1 MTNTTRNPHHAPE
14 PPVAVELQPFR
25 ETNVVAV
32 YPHPDRAR
40 EVLAALERDGLDGG
54 QASFV
59 SGAPPMGRADRRFL
73 GLTARRLGVGVL
85 GGVLAGLILGVIVGG
100 VVSATSDTSGA
111 TVWSATLV
119 GLAAFG
125 AAVGAFYSLFARSA
139 ASTAWR
145 ETFAAD
151 PDAPARI
158 VVHLDDGDRTDDIRR
173 VLELGGPTAISVL
186 DQRGRPIESPAP

>member
-1 MTNTTRNPHHAPE
+1 M
-14 PPVAVELQPFR
+14 ELQPFR
-25 ETNVVAV
+25 RTNVVAV

-40 EVLAALERDGLDGG
+40 EVLAALERHGLDGM

-59 SGAPPMGRADRRFL
+59 SGAPPVGPADRRFL
-73 GLTARRLGVGVL
+73 GLTARRLGSGAL
-85 GGVLAGLILGVIVGG
+85 GGILVGLVLGVIVGS
-100 VVSATSDTSGA
+100 VVMATSDASGA
-111 TVWSATLV
+111 TVWSASLV

-158 VVHLDDGDRTDDIRR
+158 VVHLDHDERTDDIRS
-173 VLELGGPTAISVL
+173 VLEVGGPTAVSVL
-186 DQRGRPIESPAP
+186 DHRGRPVEAAAA